1 MNSVQFN
8 PPSLSSNLPG
18 IKVLEK
24 QTAPRLKFSGENDTP
39 SDKPSNDQKPGSSAL
54 PENTPK
60 APLPEPKMTRAKKLF
75 REGWGLLSEGV
86 KDLVTTVKTAINE
99 EKGSLPKTTAPQTG
113 LSPEQA
119 SQLSQLFTAVK
130 SGQLPQVQ
138 SILEKGF
145 SADLQDERGMNALM
159 WAVKY
164 AQPDMIDTLAPKT
177 SNINARTKKIV
188 QEGLLD
194 DKVSQWDQSAL
205 EMAVESG
212 NPQIVQR
219 LLSKGAAPNEGLALC
234 YAAKKGNLEI
244 GQLLLAPHPES
255 GLIADVNIG
264 NKGMFTGLPIHIA
277 CEGGQQDFVQR
288 LLDAGADIN
297 DRRSKAG
304 TPLMSAI
311 RKGHLEMVQFLVAK
325 QADVNAIHPES
336 NQTAHQIAMEAA
348 IKEEDPIKSA
358 NYIEIAEFLVATG
371 AVESTVTGW

>member
-8 PPSLSSNLPG
+8 PPHITRLKS
-18 IKVLEK
+18 LEK
-24 QTAPRLKFSGENDTP
+24 QATPRLKFSGENETP
-39 SDKPSNDQKPGSSAL
+39 SDDKKPESSTL

-75 REGWGLLSEGV
+75 AEGWGLLSEGV
-86 KDLVTTVKTAINE
+86 KDIVTTVKTALNE
-99 EKGSLPKTTAPQTG
+99 PEKGNPPKTNAPQTG

-138 SILEKGF
+138 SLLEKGF
-145 SADLQDERGMNALM
+145 SPDLQDERGMNALM

-164 AQPDMIDTLAPKT
+164 TQPDMIDFLAPKT
-177 SNINARTKKIV
+177 SNINARSKKIV
-188 QEGLLD
+188 QEGLLEN
-194 DKVSQWDQSAL
+194 KVVQWDQSAL

-212 NPQIVQR
+212 NPEVVHR

-244 GQLLLAPHPES
+244 GQLLLSPHAES
-255 GLIADVNIG
+255 GLIADVNLG
-264 NKGMFTGLPIHIA
+264 NRGVFTGLPIHIA
-277 CEGGQQDFVQR
+277 CEGGQQEFVQA

-304 TPLMSAI
+304 TPLMSAV
-311 RKGHLEMVQFLVAK
+311 RKGHLEMVQFLVA
-325 QADVNAIHPES
+325 
-336 NQTAHQIAMEAA
+336 
-348 IKEEDPIKSA
+348 
-358 NYIEIAEFLVATG
+358 
-371 AVESTVTGW
+371 